1 MEAKMK
7 NVKFVLLALVF
18 CGGVFA
24 QTIHEGQYI
33 YFSDKEAIVITAD
46 ASVAV
51 QKLDSPYVMLML
63 YMGMKDFKQSATIN
77 RNDVIM
83 VYNDQEYKMPPV
95 KELEEKYK
103 AEINDVD
110 LYRHMGKE
118 SLVLSQMRFWKYQT
132 GGDFFPL
139 PGQLAVDEGSM
150 ANNLGFRTKVYFKN
164 PGFKK
169 GDQIVIMVRDKN
181 NPALTGSVAVNL
193 K

>member
-7 NVKFVLLALVF
+7 NAKIVLLALVF
-18 CGGVFA
+18 CGCVFA
-24 QTIHEGQYI
+24 QTIYEGQSV

-51 QKLDSPYVMLML
+51 RKLDSPYVMLML
-63 YMGMKDFKQSATIN
+63 YMGMKDFKNSATIN
-77 RNDVIM
+77 RNNVIM
-83 VYNDQEYKMPPV
+83 VYNDQEYKMPSV
-95 KELEEKYK
+95 KELEEKYQ
-103 AEINDVD
+103 AVLNDMD
-110 LYRHMGKE
+110 LYRHSGKE

-132 GGDFFPL
+132 GSDFFPL

-169 GDQIVIMVRDKN
+169 GDQIVIQVRDKN
-181 NPALTGSVAVNL
+181 NPELTGSVAVNL

>member
-1 MEAKMK
+1 MK